1 MHIINI
7 TITMMLLY
15 HYHHFHLYS
24 NNDYLRVLLNV
35 FISKYLACGCSLLD
49 FTEAFGV
56 PSRVTFRC
64 RLVFISLVS
73 TFLHSPWPLSH
84 RGNHSRLHTLLLS
97 QINGN
102 FQAGFS
108 CYSASYPLSLAH
120 RCSLLSASPLS
131 VRTHSLGHHLCIL
144 SAVWIS

>member
-1 MHIINI
+1 MKIS
-7 TITMMLLY
+7 TMLLY
-15 HYHHFHLYS
+15 LHHHFYFYS
-24 NNDYLRVLLNV
+24 KDDYLRVLLNV

-49 FTEAFGV
+49 FTEALGV

-84 RGNHSRLHTLLLS
+84 QGSPSRLHTLLLS

-108 CYSASYPLSLAH
+108 CYSTSSPLSLA
-120 RCSLLSASPLS
+120 RCCSLLSASPLS
-131 VRTHSLGHHLCIL
+131 ARTPSLGCHSRIL